1 MKELIEGLQ
10 NEREKRR
17 QTARE
22 QRRQKILR
30 EMRRTRKTRISTELK
45 EEATNSDKPVQ
56 MNGGKRHRRRT
67 LKNKM
72 FRTKSLNDLHN
83 KPSIVNWETVNDEIS
98 TLGEDHLKV
107 NKFKENIGD
116 VRGKI
121 VYGKLWMTGCGY
133 CIDVHPIWEKVV
145 ESLTGDDRY
154 INVDIRDD
162 NIESGKDALKL
173 ATKTTISANGYPTF
187 YKIVNSKVVYYSGDR
202 TVPSMKNWLLSNSF
216 SV

>member
-1 MKELIEGLQ
+1 
-10 NEREKRR
+10 
-17 QTARE
+17 
-22 QRRQKILR
+22 
-30 EMRRTRKTRISTELK
+30 MRRTRRTRISNELK

-107 NKFKENIGD
+107 KKFKKNIGD
-116 VRGKI
+116 VTHKI

-154 INVDIRDD
+154 INVDIRND
-162 NIESGKDALKL
+162 NIDSGISALKSGTS
-173 ATKTTISANGYPTF
+173 ATVRADGYPTF